1 MASIHNLFYGFIPS
15 SVRSGDRGQL
25 YIFRQ
30 SNFFTKPLSQG
41 VCELTAHKRSLNSPE
56 LRSWPQPWNNTNEQI
71 CVESRCQILKQSA
84 SLLSKVTL
92 FRWTI
97 FYLSTFPRIPETI
110 FGLTTVGRL
119 PTHLL
124 PIYIPG
130 ILCLCQIATADRKA
144 GHDTQCPRSI
154 CATCLIQCRGR
165 YLLRR
170 SGGIVCCSARS
181 GTAGGQNCALGI
193 LPDSW
198 RPVCWRSDH
207 QGIETKLKGGSG
219 L

>member
-1 MASIHNLFYGFIPS
+1 MTSIHNLSYGFFPS
-15 SVRSGDRGQL
+15 SVWSGDRDQL

-56 LRSWPQPWNNTNEQI
+56 LRSWPQPWNNTNEQT
-71 CVESRCQILKQSA
+71 CVESRCQILKKSA
-84 SLLSKVTL
+84 SLLWKVTL

-97 FYLSTFPRIPETI
+97 FLPLHFPAYPRNHIRAYHCRQ
-110 FGLTTVGRL
+110 TTHTL
-119 PTHLL
+119 AS
-124 PIYIPG
+124 YMPG

-170 SGGIVCCSARS
+170 SGWIICCSARS

-198 RPVCWRSDH
+198 RPVVGGRT
-207 QGIETKLKGGSG
+207 TKESKQS
-219 L
+219 